1 MRTIVITG
9 SSRRLG
15 LFLVE
20 KFLSMGDRVIAITR
34 SPSRD
39 FHPINSEHLH
49 LIQVASYDQLGI
61 TKAMQEIETLADRVD
76 LLINNASMYDADPES
91 IEDLESHYLSLF
103 NVHMLF
109 PALLIT
115 ALKEQMYCESTPGVV
130 VNITDIYADN
140 PNPEYSLYC
149 STKSG
154 LESLTQS
161 FAKKLAPGI
170 RCNSIMPG
178 PIQFLEQHTE
188 QQKSAVYKETLLP
201 FEGGYMP
208 VFQAVTFLLD
218 NHYVTGTSIK
228 VDGGRSICRG

>member
-1 MRTIVITG
+1 MKTIVITG
-9 SSRRLG
+9 ASRRLG

-34 SPSRD
+34 SPSQNVQS
-39 FHPINSEHLH
+39 INSEHLH
-49 LIQVASYDQLGI
+49 LIQVANYDQLGV
-61 TKAMQEIETLADRVD
+61 TKAIQEIEAIAESVD
-76 LLINNASMYDADPES
+76 LLINNASMYDTDPES
-91 IEDLESHYLSLF
+91 FEDLANHYLSLF

-109 PALLIT
+109 PSLLIT
-115 ALKEQMYCESTPGVV
+115 ALKERMYNESLPGVV
-130 VNITDIYADN
+130 LNITDIYADN
-140 PNPEYSLYC
+140 PNPEYALYC

-161 FAKKLAPGI
+161 FAKKFAPGI

-188 QQKSAVYKETLLP
+188 QQKSQVYKETLLP
-201 FEGGYMP
+201 FEGGFMP

-218 NHYVTGTSIK
+218 NHYITGTSVK

>member
-1 MRTIVITG
+1 MRTIVVTG
-9 SSRRLG
+9 ASRRLG

-20 KFLSMGDRVIAITR
+20 KFLSMGDTVIAISR
-34 SPSRD
+34 SPSQD
-39 FHPINSEHLH
+39 FHPISSEHLH
-49 LIQVASYDQLGI
+49 IVQVANYDQTNV
-61 TKAMQEIETLADRVD
+61 TKAVQEIEGIADRVD
-76 LLINNASMYDADPES
+76 LLINNASMYDADPERLENL
-91 IEDLESHYLSLF
+91 EDHYLALF

-109 PALLIT
+109 PSLLIT
-115 ALKEQMYCESTPGVV
+115 SLKEHMYSESTPGVV

-140 PNPEYSLYC
+140 PNPEYALYC

-161 FAKKLAPGI
+161 FAKKFAPGI

-178 PIQFLEQHTE
+178 PIQFLEQHTD
-188 QQKSAVYKETLLP
+188 QQKSEVYKETLLA

>member
-20 KFLSMGDRVIAITR
+20 KFLSMGDTVIAITR
-34 SPSRD
+34 SPSQN
-39 FHPINSEHLH
+39 FQSISSEHLQ
-49 LIQVASYDQLGI
+49 LIQIDSYDQFGI
-61 TKAMQEIETLADRVD
+61 TKAMQEIETLAERVD
-76 LLINNASMYDADPES
+76 LLINNASMYDVDPENF
-91 IEDLESHYLSLF
+91 EELENHYLSLF

-109 PALLIT
+109 PTLLIT
-115 ALKEQMYCESTPGVV
+115 ALKEHMYSESTPGVV

-140 PNPEYSLYC
+140 PNPEYALYC

-161 FAKKLAPGI
+161 FAKKFSPGI

-188 QQKSAVYKETLLP
+188 HQKSEVYKETLLP

>member
-20 KFLSMGDRVIAITR
+20 KFLSMGDTVIAVTR
-34 SPSRD
+34 SDPQD
-39 FHPINSEHLH
+39 FQPISSEHLH
-49 LIQVASYDQLGI
+49 LIQIDSYDQLGI
-61 TKAMQEIETLADRVD
+61 TKTIQAIEALADRVD

-91 IEDLESHYLSLF
+91 VEELEDHYLSLF

-109 PALLIT
+109 PSLLIS
-115 ALKEQMYCESTPGVV
+115 ALKERMYNESTPGVV
-130 VNITDIYADN
+130 INMTDIYADN

-154 LESLTQS
+154 LESLTRS
-161 FAKKLAPGI
+161 FAKKFAPGI

-188 QQKSAVYKETLLP
+188 QQKSEVYQETLLP